1 MEFIPACLLID
12 HQSCT
17 YNLNSKDFKL
27 TIKYKYN
34 GKGFQSADNRSLGY
48 EKELLVM
55 LYRNMLRIRRIEE
68 AIESRYHEDEMKSPI
83 HLVIGH
89 EAVSTGSCSVL
100 KKDDLIYCGHRTHG
114 HYLAKG
120 GSLKGMLSELYCR
133 ANGCAGSRGGSMHLL
148 DKSVGMAGSSA
159 IVGGAIPIAT
169 GAALSFQ
176 LKKKDQV
183 VVVFLGDAATEE
195 GACWEA
201 VNFAALKKLPVIF
214 FCENNFFSV
223 CSSLEVRQPSNV
235 EIYRKAEGFGIPGVQ
250 IDGAHV
256 LDVYEATQSAVAR
269 AREGGGPTFIEALTY
284 RWRGHGG
291 AGDDSA
297 SGYRDPEEVRH
308 WEQYCPVNSFYEY
321 LVKENLYSET
331 EKILV
336 EKEIENEI
344 HEAFEFA
351 ISSPVPEEKDLYTHV
366 YSQ

>member
-1 MEFIPACLLID
+1 
-12 HQSCT
+12 
-17 YNLNSKDFKL
+17 L
-27 TIKYKYN
+27 TVKNKYK
-34 GKGFQSADNRSLGY
+34 GKGYQSRENRNPDMS
-48 EKELLVM
+48 KELLVA
-55 LYRNMLRIRRIEE
+55 LYRDMLRIRRIEE

-83 HLVIGH
+83 HLVMGH
-89 EAVSTGSCSVL
+89 EAVSSGSCLAL

-133 ANGCAGSRGGSMHLL
+133 LNGCSGSRGGSMHLL

-159 IVGGAIPIAT
+159 IVAGAIPIAT

-176 LKKKDQV
+176 LKREDRV
-183 VVVFLGDAATEE
+183 VVAYLGDAATEE

-201 VNFAALKKLPVIF
+201 VNFATLRKLPVIF

-223 CSSLEVRQPSNV
+223 CSPLEVRQPPNV
-235 EIYRKAEGFGIPGVQ
+235 KIFKKAEGFGLPAVQ
-250 IDGAHV
+250 IDGTNV
-256 LDVYEATQSAVAR
+256 LDVYEATQEAVAR
-269 AREGGGPTFIEALTY
+269 ARKGDGPTFIEALTY

-308 WEQYCPVNSFYEY
+308 WEQYCPVDGFYDY
-321 LVKENLYSET
+321 LVKENFYSEA
-331 EKILV
+331 EKDLA
-336 EKEIENEI
+336 EKEIGEEI
-344 HEAFEFA
+344 QEAFEFA
-351 ISSPVPEEKDLYTHV
+351 ISSPNPEEKDLHTHV

>member
-1 MEFIPACLLID
+1 M
-12 HQSCT
+12 
-17 YNLNSKDFKL
+17 
-27 TIKYKYN
+27 TIKYKYK
-34 GKGFQSADNRSLGY
+34 GKGYSPRENQNASLG
-48 EKELLVM
+48 KELLVS
-55 LYRNMLRIRRIEE
+55 LYRDMLRIRRIEE

-83 HLVIGH
+83 HLVMGH
-89 EAVSTGSCSVL
+89 EAISTGSCSAL

-159 IVGGAIPIAT
+159 IVAGSIPIAT

-176 LKKKDQV
+176 LKRQDRV
-183 VVVFLGDAATEE
+183 VVAYLGDAATEE

-201 VNFAALKKLPVIF
+201 INFAVLKKLPVIF

-223 CSSLEVRQPSNV
+223 CSSLEVRQPPNV
-235 EIYRKAEGFGIPGVQ
+235 EIYRKAEGFGLPSVQ
-250 IDGAHV
+250 IDGTNV
-256 LDVYEATQSAVAR
+256 LDVYEATQEAIVR
-269 AREGGGPTFIEALTY
+269 ARKGEGPTFIEALTY

-308 WEQYCPVNSFYEY
+308 WEQYCPVNGFYDY
-321 LVKENLYSET
+321 LVNENLYSAV
-331 EKILV
+331 EKDLA
-336 EKEIENEI
+336 EKEIGEEI
-344 HEAFEFA
+344 QEAFEFA
-351 ISSPVPEEKDLYTHV
+351 IASPNPEEKDLYTHV